1 MKKFF
6 TFLFAVMA
14 TVSAFAYT
22 AQIDGIY
29 YNVYDGENPYAEVT
43 CLYSTISNSTAYTGD
58 VVIPSSIAYEE
69 KTYPVT
75 SIGSYAF
82 CYCSSLISVNI
93 PNSITSIGKSA
104 FYECSSL
111 TSITIPDKIM
121 SIGNQAFYNCLG
133 LTSVVFPKKID
144 NTSADIQLPLKSNA
158 VYFVNTHQWTNI
170 YVHAWG
176 GTKAGTNWPGV
187 EAIKADFT
195 YQGYDVYYFNAQ
207 SGDYQ
212 YCIFNNGESGIDNQT
227 DDLLWSGG
235 QIYCN
240 NTWVGASAKQY
251 IGDEVFLGC
260 SKLTSIIIP
269 DGVTAI
275 GRAAFMTCTSLTS
288 ISLPE
293 NILSIGSGAFWD
305 CYNLLSIVIPN
316 SVTFI
321 SNDAFRNC
329 SSLTSVT
336 IPNSVT
342 SIGNSAFLDC
352 SALTSIYVYGS
363 YTTPASLGSDAF
375 EYTNDAPIYVPYDLV
390 YKYAWS
396 SYSDRI
402 QQNPLDKSAITEVTI
417 TAHPSKSALHQ
428 ALGLDSLQKVVSLKI
443 NGSIN
448 SYDIM
453 MLRNQMPN
461 LWELDLSDADIV
473 ANAYE
478 YADGYCSK
486 DNTLTTQAFTGT
498 GTRIAKLVLP
508 KTLTTIEAGAINGY
522 VCELTIQKGI
532 TAIPDNAFENCTRL
546 EAVSLPESLETIGA
560 SAFRG
565 AGLKELVLP
574 ANVHSI
580 GSYAFTGGYEMWW
593 GSYSYYPGST
603 SNSTSDW
610 DLHCRYDGQLQ
621 KVVIPAH
628 SRLTEIAE
636 GTFARNKQLKTLS
649 ILGDSIAYIGWGAFV
664 GCGMDTLVLP
674 PNLTALSTL
683 SFGYCDKLKYIAMPN
698 SLTEIADNAFVG
710 CQNLDNV
717 QFPVKLN
724 SIGHHAF
731 ADCTHL
737 RNVDI
742 PGLVTEIGDYAFKDC
757 QVQSV
762 YSYLFD
768 PFTIGQNTFSPYANA
783 NATLYIPNVEDTE
796 MKYLYDTQWS
806 QFLSRVRMDKSF
818 EYKDFYANGDVV
830 IGDNDDP
837 LNGDPNANLEPGSGL
852 IVEEGE
858 NGQHL
863 GTVTITG
870 EPGDWASLIAGCNLH
885 VDSLRLVIKVKK
897 NCWHFH
903 GFPFDIPLA
912 NLHADG
918 KYVIYEYDGQTRA
931 ERDTTGW
938 KRLPK
943 EQKHLKRGHGYIFNF
958 NASGSL
964 VITIATPNFCNLLEK
979 IMLFFYPAAKN
990 NNKSWNYAAN
1000 PFFAYYSLNDL
1011 NFTGPVTFWDAVNRT
1026 YRSYRPGDDDY
1037 YLSPYEGFF
1046 LQNEK
1051 DEEFEL
1057 TFDKTKT
1064 KTKNQ
1069 KEETQANGHRM
1080 SAKQSSDNSR
1090 AIINLTLS
1098 GEDCSDDTRV
1108 VINPAARLTYDLG
1121 MDAQKFFSTD
1131 NVPQIYSL
1139 DADQLPCAINER
1151 PIGDGVINL
1160 GLKLPAAGQYTIDAT
1175 RMDQTLYLLDREKNT
1190 LHTFADGAYTFSA
1203 PAGTLPARFAL
1214 VEHYEAPTGID
1225 NTADGRIE
1233 QTATG
1238 LYIHGTADIQIY
1250 SMTGIEL
1257 CNGTCSGAIELPTG
1271 VYTMVCNGQ
1280 ASKVVIK

>member
-22 AQIDGIY
+22 AKIDGIY
-29 YNVYDGENPYAEVT
+29 YDVYDGENPHAVVT
-43 CLYSTISNSTAYTGD
+43 YRDYNSSSNSTAYTGD
-58 VVIPSSIAYEE
+58 VVIPSSIEYGE

-82 CYCSSLISVNI
+82 
-93 PNSITSIGKSA
+93 
-104 FYECSSL
+104 
-111 TSITIPDKIM
+111 
-121 SIGNQAFYNCLG
+121 
-133 LTSVVFPKKID
+133 
-144 NTSADIQLPLKSNA
+144 
-158 VYFVNTHQWTNI
+158 
-170 YVHAWG
+170 
-176 GTKAGTNWPGV
+176 
-187 EAIKADFT
+187 
-195 YQGYDVYYFNAQ
+195 YY
-207 SGDYQ
+207 
-212 YCIFNNGESGIDNQT
+212 
-227 DDLLWSGG
+227 
-235 QIYCN
+235 
-240 NTWVGASAKQY
+240 
-251 IGDEVFLGC
+251 
-260 SKLTSIIIP
+260 
-269 DGVTAI
+269 
-275 GRAAFMTCTSLTS
+275 
-288 ISLPE
+288 
-293 NILSIGSGAFWD
+293 
-305 CYNLLSIVIPN
+305 
-316 SVTFI
+316 
-321 SNDAFRNC
+321 C

-342 SIGNSAFLDC
+342 SIGSYAFYRCSSLASVSIPNSVTSIGSYAFGYC
-352 SALTSIYVYGS
+352 SSLTSVTIPNSVTSIDERAFSSCSSLASVSIPNSVTSIGDYAFSGCSVLSTIIVDGD
-363 YTTPASLGSDAF
+363 TPATLG
-375 EYTNDAPIYVPYDLV
+375 NDVFSKNSNLSILVDDEALFRSQWTAYADYIYLNP
-390 YKYAWS
+390 KWYAEH
-396 SYSDRI
+396 
-402 QQNPLDKSAITEVTI
+402 QTVVTI

-428 ALGLDSLQKVVSLKI
+428 ALGLDSLQKVMSLKI

-453 MLRNQMPN
+453 MLRNQMPS
-461 LWELDLSDADIV
+461 LRGLDLSDADIV

-478 YADGYCSK
+478 YTDGYCSK

-498 GTRIAKLVLP
+498 GTRIRKLVLP
-508 KTLTTIEAGAINGY
+508 KTLTTIEAGALNAQVY
-522 VCELTIQKGI
+522 ELTIQEGI

-580 GSYAFTGGYEMWW
+580 GSYAFAGKGYTQ
-593 GSYSYYPGST
+593 SYSYCYHYYSSPT
-603 SNSTSDW
+603 SNSTTYW
-610 DLHCRYDGQLQ
+610 HPHCEYDGQLQ
-621 KVVIPAH
+621 KVVIPTH

-636 GTFARNKQLKTLS
+636 GTFTRNNQLKELS
-649 ILGDSIAYIGWGAFV
+649 ILGDSIAYIGRGAFA

-674 PNLTALSTL
+674 PHLTALSTL

-698 SLTEIADNAFVG
+698 SLTEIASNAFVG

-717 QFPVKLN
+717 QFPVKLT

-731 ADCTHL
+731 ADCTTL

-742 PGLVTEIGDYAFKDC
+742 PGLVSQIGDYAFKDC

-806 QFLSRVRMDKSF
+806 QFLSRVRMDKNF

-903 GFPFDIPLA
+903 GFPFDIPLE

-964 VITIATPNFCNLLEK
+964 VITIATPNFCNMLEK

-1069 KEETQANGHRM
+1069 KEEAQANGHRM

>member
-29 YNVYDGENPYAEVT
+29 YNVYDGDNPHAVVT
-43 CLYSTISNSTAYTGD
+43 NNGDNSYTGD
-58 VVIPSSIAYEE
+58 VVIPSSIEYGE

-75 SIGSYAF
+75 SITSDAFRYCSSLTSVTLSNSIATIEYAAFESCSSLSSVTIPNSVTSIGSYAFHYCFSLTSVTIPNSVTLINDGTF
-82 CYCSSLISVNI
+82 CYCSSL
-93 PNSITSIGKSA
+93 
-104 FYECSSL
+104 
-111 TSITIPDKIM
+111 
-121 SIGNQAFYNCLG
+121 
-133 LTSVVFPKKID
+133 TSV
-144 NTSADIQLPLKSNA
+144 T
-158 VYFVNTHQWTNI
+158 
-170 YVHAWG
+170 
-176 GTKAGTNWPGV
+176 
-187 EAIKADFT
+187 
-195 YQGYDVYYFNAQ
+195 
-207 SGDYQ
+207 
-212 YCIFNNGESGIDNQT
+212 
-227 DDLLWSGG
+227 
-235 QIYCN
+235 
-240 NTWVGASAKQY
+240 
-251 IGDEVFLGC
+251 
-260 SKLTSIIIP
+260 
-269 DGVTAI
+269 
-275 GRAAFMTCTSLTS
+275 
-288 ISLPE
+288 
-293 NILSIGSGAFWD
+293 
-305 CYNLLSIVIPN
+305 IPN
-316 SVTFI
+316 SVSSI
-321 SNDAFRNC
+321 GERAFC
-329 SSLTSVT
+329 DCPALTSVT

-342 SIGNSAFLDC
+342 SIGSYAFGNC
-352 SALTSIYVYGS
+352 SSLSTVIVDRD
-363 YTTPASLGSDAF
+363 TPATLG
-375 EYTNDAPIYVPYDLV
+375 NYVFT
-390 YKYAWS
+390 KN
-396 SYSDRI
+396 
-402 QQNPLDKSAITEVTI
+402 NPLSILVDDEALFRSQWTAYADYIYLNPKWYAKKQTVVTI

-428 ALGLDSLQKVVSLKI
+428 ALGLDSLQKVANLKI

-453 MLRNQMPN
+453 MLRNQMPA
-461 LWELDLSDADIV
+461 LRGLDLSDADIV

-498 GTRIAKLVLP
+498 GTRIVKLVLP
-508 KTLTTIEAGAINGY
+508 KTLTTIEAGALNGY
-522 VCELTIQKGI
+522 VFELTIQEGI
-532 TAIPDNAFENCTRL
+532 TAIPDNAFENCTHL

-580 GSYAFTGGYEMWW
+580 GSYAFAGEGHEEWW
-593 GSYSYYPGST
+593 DPYSYYPGST

-636 GTFARNKQLKTLS
+636 GTFARNKQLKDLS
-649 ILGDSIAYIGWGAFV
+649 ILGDSIAYIDWGAFA

-674 PNLTALSTL
+674 PHLTALSTL

-698 SLTEIADNAFVG
+698 SLTEIADNAFMG

-717 QFPVKLN
+717 QFPVKLT

-757 QVQSV
+757 QVKSV

-806 QFLSRVRMDKSF
+806 QFLSRVRMDKNF

-903 GFPFDIPLA
+903 GFPFDIPLE

-964 VITIATPNFCNLLEK
+964 VITIATPNFCNMLEK

-1069 KEETQANGHRM
+1069 KEEAQANGHRM